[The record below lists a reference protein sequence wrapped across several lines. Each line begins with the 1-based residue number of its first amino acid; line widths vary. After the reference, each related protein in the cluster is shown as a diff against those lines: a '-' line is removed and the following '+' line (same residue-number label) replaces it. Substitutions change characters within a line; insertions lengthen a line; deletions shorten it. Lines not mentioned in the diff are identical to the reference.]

1 MKKDLSP
8 DQIKEKKRLKKEFD
22 KLSLSDKVRIYSL
35 TLKYWFNDGD
45 DWDFARGYALSLV
58 KGWKK

>member
-1 MKKDLSP
+1 MKKNLSP

-22 KLSLSDKVRIYSL
+22 KLSLSDKVGIYSL
-35 TLKYWFNDGD
+35 TFKYWFNGD